1 MLPLPRPQP
10 PANKTEQRGGDQSS
24 FQAPS
29 HFALDRLIP
38 LSKAG
43 GEGSCSHSR
52 NIITRCFFILLKHII
67 HYFYFTFQ
75 CLDLLT
81 WKSTWEASQDA
92 HNRSKNR
99 YCNIVA
105 CKLKMLSLYGYT
117 IALAV
122 KCETIFQF
130 FYSVFLCEC
139 LRQF

>member
-1 MLPLPRPQP
+1 MY
-10 PANKTEQRGGDQSS
+10 KEYSDKVFFSY
-24 FQAPS
+24 
-29 HFALDRLIP
+29 
-38 LSKAG
+38 
-43 GEGSCSHSR
+43 C
-52 NIITRCFFILLKHII
+52 ITDCTL
-67 HYFYFTFQ
+67 FYFTFQ
-75 CLDLLT
+75 CLDRLT